1 MVSTLLIL
9 TIVAI
14 IGLIG
19 YRMIFKKKKPSNL
32 YTPYD
37 EVMGPKDDAKREI
50 PAQETK
56 HTYKYEEKSEEDKSK
71 SPL

>member
-1 MVSTLLIL
+1 MVSTLFILIV
-9 TIVAI
+9 VAI

-19 YRMIFKKKKPSNL
+19 YRMIFKKKKPSNF

-37 EVMGPKDDAKREI
+37 EVMETKDDAKREI

-56 HTYKYEEKSEEDKSK
+56 HNFKYEEKSEEDKSK
-71 SPL
+71 SRL